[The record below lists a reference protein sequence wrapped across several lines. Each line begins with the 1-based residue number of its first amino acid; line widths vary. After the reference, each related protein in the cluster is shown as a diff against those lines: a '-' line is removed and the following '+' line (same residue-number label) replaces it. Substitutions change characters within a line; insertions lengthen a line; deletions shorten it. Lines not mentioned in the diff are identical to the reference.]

1 MKLSKNIRTSC
12 ILYQLDLQP
21 WIRQQYC
28 SLPKNELESIVSVE
42 LYRELSWLPRPP
54 KDFSS
59 CCKQLTE
66 GDSQLGR
73 QIRLLAT
80 HALDERQLSRLGRTI
95 LSLRNQGQS
104 LQPLVPLRLG
114 LIGNGT
120 LDLIVPVLVA
130 TAARHGFALECIT
143 GAYDQFL
150 QDALQPDSALN
161 RARPDAVLLA
171 LDHRGLAL
179 QPTPGNKEA
188 AAQTV
193 DAAFDLLDS
202 IRLAISRNSGA
213 LCILQTLAAP
223 PEGLFGSFDRVLA
236 GTTRN
241 LVDRFNQKV
250 CEWALQSND
259 LLLDVAAIA
268 ETVGLADWHSPAQWN
283 LAKLPFSDDYVP
295 LYAEHVCRIISAMR
309 GKSRR
314 CLVLDLDNTVWGGV
328 IGDDGLE
335 GIQIAQGDATGEAF
349 LSVQQLALAL
359 RARGVVL
366 AVSSKNTDA
375 IARRPFKDHPDM
387 LLKEEHIAVFQANW
401 DDKATNIR
409 AIAKELALGLDAF
422 VFLDDNPVE
431 RGLIRREIPE
441 VAVPELDND
450 PASYA
455 RTLAAA
461 GYFEAIGFSEEDRAR
476 ADMYQANARRLS
488 LQGQTSDLQS
498 YLRSLEMRIL
508 FGSFDRTTRS
518 RVTQL
523 INKSNQFNL
532 TTRRYTEPQIEQLEQ
547 DSDAMTLHVRLLDKF
562 GDNGIICVIICRPS
576 RPDTWAI
583 DTWLMSCRVL
593 GRCVEQA
600 VLAEILFR
608 ARAAGIST
616 LEGLYIPTERNE
628 MVREHYAKLGFTRID
643 GSSDGSS
650 RWELKTDAEVGDL
663 PMIVER
669 EQPQLEPT

>member
-1 MKLSKNIRTSC
+1 M
-12 ILYQLDLQP
+12 
-21 WIRQQYC
+21 
-28 SLPKNELESIVSVE
+28 SVE

-59 CCKQLTE
+59 CCKQLME

-179 QPTPGNKEA
+179 QPAPGNKEA

-202 IRLAISRNSGA
+202 IRRAISRNSGA

-223 PEGLFGSFDRVLA
+223 PEGLFGSYDRVLA

-387 LLKEEHIAVFQANW
+387 LLKEDHIAVFQANW

-409 AIAKELALGLDAF
+409 AIAKELALGLDSF

-663 PMIVER
+663 PMTVER